1 MEFEQSTRV
10 IYLTDEGEQ
19 VFTFIKDVNEK
30 EGLYIL
36 DFEDVKI
43 SENKLKL
50 NTYSNFSVPH
60 AMSKDH
66 IKAYHYDQLINLI
79 VAFLKDHHAEEYLEI
94 YRDMDTIYFETVF
107 HAPKTPEEKKLF
119 QEVVDK
125 FNRII
130 GQLNS
135 AVKSRFNQKIEVI
148 LKFPPNT
155 HYLHSIRV

>member
-10 IYLTDEGEQ
+10 IYLTNEGYQ
-19 VFTFIKDVNEK
+19 VFTFIKGVNEEK
-30 EGLYIL
+30 GLYIL
-36 DFEDVKI
+36 DFEDVEI
-43 SENKLKL
+43 PENKLKL

-60 AMSKDH
+60 SMSKDH

-79 VAFLKDHHAEEYLEI
+79 VAFLKDHHAEEYLKI
-94 YRDMDTIYFETVF
+94 YRDMDKIYFETVF
-107 HAPKTPEEKKLF
+107 HTPKTPEEKKLF

-130 GQLNS
+130 GQVNS

-148 LKFPPNT
+148 LKFSFNT
-155 HYLHSIRV
+155 HHLHSIRV